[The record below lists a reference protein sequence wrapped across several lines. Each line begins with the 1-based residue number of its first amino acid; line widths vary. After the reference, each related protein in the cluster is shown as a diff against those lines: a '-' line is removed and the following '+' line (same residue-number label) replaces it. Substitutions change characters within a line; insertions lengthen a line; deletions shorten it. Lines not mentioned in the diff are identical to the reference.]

1 MKIVLLV
8 LGGDPE
14 QASAWLEKR
23 CPGAGIER
31 ISRDQLISSA
41 PLRRI
46 RALRSLGPEIFAVAT
61 ERLAWQ
67 QGQNA
72 LLLFGALGG
81 AHCILL
87 FDSHGA
93 KREET
98 SGRILLGAPFRF
110 AREAWVSWIVLR
122 RARRELSRLERE
134 LAQRKTD
141 QSELRIEADVAP
153 RVAYLQTTPAAGTQ
167 SGGATTH
174 TAGFINAAAELGAPV
189 SVISNDHLAGVD
201 DMKVSI

>member
-81 AHCILL
+81 AHRILL
-87 FDSHGA
+87 FDAHGDI
-93 KREET
+93 RDET
-98 SGRILLGAPFRF
+98 RSRVLLRTPLRF
-110 AREAWVSWIVLR
+110 AKEAWASW
-122 RARRELSRLERE
+122 
-134 LAQRKTD
+134 KT
-141 QSELRIEADVAP
+141 V
-153 RVAYLQTTPAAGTQ
+153 
-167 SGGATTH
+167 
-174 TAGFINAAAELGAPV
+174 
-189 SVISNDHLAGVD
+189 
-201 DMKVSI
+201 